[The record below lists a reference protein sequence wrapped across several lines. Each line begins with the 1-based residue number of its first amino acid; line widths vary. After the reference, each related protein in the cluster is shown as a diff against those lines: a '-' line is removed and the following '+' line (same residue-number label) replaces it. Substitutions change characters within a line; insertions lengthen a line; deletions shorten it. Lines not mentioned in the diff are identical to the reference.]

1 MFPNYVYFTMYILSS
16 LHAKYLFKNIL
27 LSLYE
32 IGSTYTLTFN
42 KDDDNNNKWQSRQN
56 MAKCAFA
63 KMTPCDITKIST
75 SAKINP
81 RENYL
86 S

>member
-42 KDDDNNNKWQSRQN
+42 KDDDNNNK
-56 MAKCAFA
+56 
-63 KMTPCDITKIST
+63 
-75 SAKINP
+75 
-81 RENYL
+81 
-86 S
+86 